1 MLKSGALTHS
11 SSSSS
16 SSSSSAAA
24 PLLPAT
30 APCVLKSFSKTSLLG
45 SLQEESERSI
55 RTKVAD
61 TAVRPL
67 PLLQP

>member
-1 MLKSGALTHS
+1 MELGGDTTGGFTIRNGTLD
-11 SSSSS
+11 
-16 SSSSSAAA
+16 AAA
-24 PLLPAT
+24 RPA
-30 APCVLKSFSKTSLLG
+30 AAAVLENVDIARLILG

-67 PLLQP
+67 PLPQP